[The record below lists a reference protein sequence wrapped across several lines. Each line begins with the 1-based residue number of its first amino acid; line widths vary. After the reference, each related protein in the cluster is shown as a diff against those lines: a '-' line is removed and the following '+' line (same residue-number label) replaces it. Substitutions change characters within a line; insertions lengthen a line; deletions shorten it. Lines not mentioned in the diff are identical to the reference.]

1 MSKINFNGDKIYT
14 DSPDWIK
21 SKKETTNSVNDDDKC
36 FQQVATAGLNY
47 EEIEKPP
54 QRISKIKMRRLLEKV

>member
-1 MSKINFNGDKIYT
+1 MSKINLNGDKIYT

-36 FQQVATAGLNY
+36 FQQAATAGLNY
-47 EEIEKPP
+47 EEIGKPP

>member
-1 MSKINFNGDKIYT
+1 MFIPLEMSKINFNGDKIYT

-36 FQQVATAGLNY
+36 FQ
-47 EEIEKPP
+47 
-54 QRISKIKMRRLLEKV
+54 

>member
-36 FQQVATAGLNY
+36 FQQTATAGLNY